1 MIEKI
6 LCYSCNKNKNKLN
19 LKKSSLLP
27 INLLICET
35 CIDSKFEP
43 RWIIILAGRQMGS
56 EYVREF
62 VVKKKYIG
70 NEISASELL
79 V

>member
-1 MIEKI
+1 MEKI

-19 LKKSSLLP
+19 LKRSSLLP
-27 INLLICET
+27 INLLVCET
-35 CIDSKFEP
+35 CIASKLEP
-43 RWIIILAGRQMGS
+43 RWVVILSGRQMGS

-62 VVKKKYIG
+62 IVKKRYVG

>member
-1 MIEKI
+1 MEKI

-19 LKKSSLLP
+19 LKRSSLLP
-27 INLLICET
+27 INLLVCET
-35 CIDSKFEP
+35 CIALKLEP
-43 RWIIILAGRQMGS
+43 RWVVILSGRQMGS

-62 VVKKKYIG
+62 IVKKRYVG

>member
-1 MIEKI
+1 MEKI

-19 LKKSSLLP
+19 LRKSVLLP

-35 CIDSKFEP
+35 CIVSKFEP
-43 RWIIILAGRQMGS
+43 RWVIILSGRQFGS
-56 EYVREF
+56 EYVREHI
-62 VVKKKYIG
+62 VKKKYVG
-70 NEISASELL
+70 TEISASELL

>member
-1 MIEKI
+1 LIEKI

-62 VVKKKYIG
+62 VVKRRYIG

>member
-1 MIEKI
+1 MEKI

-19 LKKSSLLP
+19 LKRSSLLP

-35 CIDSKFEP
+35 CILSKLEP
-43 RWIIILAGRQMGS
+43 RWVVILAGRQMGS

-62 VVKKKYIG
+62 VVKRKYIG